1 MTGAVLSFP
10 NIGAELI
17 CFQLPFCFVAQ
28 NEALL
33 TLAAV
38 HFMVHY

>member
-1 MTGAVLSFP
+1 MFSA
-10 NIGAELI
+10 
-17 CFQLPFCFVAQ
+17 PFCFVAQ

-38 HFMVHY
+38 HFMVHYFMIKKILYA